1 VEVETRNCFSAKVFR
16 LPRCQTRIIL
26 VLPAPGSCSRCSRF
40 QASARSL
47 NPRKINRTY
56 SFAKRGGKRRGNRV
70 TYMQRRD
77 EHTGK
82 GGRDC
87 DHHSRW
93 KIVVGFARGI
103 YSPTA
108 RNKAIS
114 PQLVNF
120 AFVREVASWSHLI
133 RNPPQVQQVVAEY
146 TLHRSGLV
154 WNNFQYDNYAV
165 QSSGCVEKCRQKY
178 RITRRIARVFTRL
191 VLKIQKFAY
200 RCILI

>member
-1 VEVETRNCFSAKVFR
+1 MEVETRNCFSAKVFR

-26 VLPAPGSCSRCSRF
+26 VLPASGSRSRCSRF
-40 QASARSL
+40 QAIARSL
-47 NPRKINRTY
+47 NPRKISRTY

-93 KIVVGFARGI
+93 KIDVGFARGI

-133 RNPPQVQQVVAEY
+133 RNPPPPQPPPLCAGSTSCCRIHPTPVR
-146 TLHRSGLV
+146 LGLEQFSV
-154 WNNFQYDNYAV
+154 RQL
-165 QSSGCVEKCRQKY
+165 CR
-178 RITRRIARVFTRL
+178 A
-191 VLKIQKFAY
+191 
-200 RCILI
+200 ILWLR